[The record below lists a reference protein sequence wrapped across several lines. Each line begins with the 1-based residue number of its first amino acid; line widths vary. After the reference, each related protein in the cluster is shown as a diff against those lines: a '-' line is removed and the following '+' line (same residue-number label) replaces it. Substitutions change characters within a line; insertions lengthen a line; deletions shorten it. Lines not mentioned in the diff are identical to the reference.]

1 MKKKSKKKYDLFS
14 IMIVVVTLILLGIGA
29 LLFGSFGSEFGE
41 ELVDTADSMGE
52 NPNYDTATDFVSKDT
67 KNFADNY
74 FFWFVVASFIGIILT
89 GLFLEFEPVTMIILF
104 VIGLIVVAFAYL
116 GSSIYTGFQEDV
128 EDSEQM
134 SKTNVILN
142 NSYFPILI
150 LVFLII
156 MVVVMYNRKRG
167 VEV

>member
-1 MKKKSKKKYDLFS
+1 
-14 IMIVVVTLILLGIGA
+14 
-29 LLFGSFGSEFGE
+29 
-41 ELVDTADSMGE
+41 
-52 NPNYDTATDFVSKDT
+52 
-67 KNFADNY
+67 
-74 FFWFVVASFIGIILT
+74 
-89 GLFLEFEPVTMIILF
+89 MIILF

-116 GSSIYTGFQEDV
+116 GSSIYTGFQEDL

-134 SKTNVILN
+134 AKTNVILN